1 MTWLGTLLG
10 QGLLR
15 EVGGLARILI
25 GDREA
30 RDAAIAQEQHSASAE
45 LAAEFRRPAGNT
57 VWHGFVDGLN
67 RLPRPL
73 VAFAVIG
80 LLIYAPIDPIGFTL
94 VMQAYAVVPEWLA
107 LLFAQIILLYFGG
120 RMLDK
125 WSGRLKPVDPGE
137 IVAMAEGLRRL
148 QSVRTAE
155 PVAAAKATD
164 DSRPATDPGADTG
177 AETDNPPRS
186 RSNPSIDAWRLTRH
200 PESER
205 RD

>member
-45 LAAEFRRPAGNT
+45 LAAEFSRPAGNT

-67 RLPRPL
+67 RLPRPF

-80 LLIYAPIDPIGFTL
+80 LLIYAPLDPIGFTL

-125 WSGRLKPVDPGE
+125 WSGRLKPVDPEE

-155 PVAAAKATD
+155 PVAAAKASD
-164 DSRPATDPGADTG
+164 DSRPATDTGADTG
-177 AETDNPPRS
+177 AETDDLPLS
-186 RSNPSIDAWRLTRH
+186 RSNPSIEAWRRTRH